1 MPILYTGYVLLK
13 HNIADIFAILDPNT
27 HIIWIDTVEARLK
40 ALRDIE
46 AGNFKTENLETG

>member
-27 HIIWIDTVEARLK
+27 HIIWIDNVEARLK